1 MELEFVDVGFC
12 GGRKTGEPGEKPS
25 EQGARTNNKLN
36 PHLTPAPGIET
47 GPQQWEAS
55 ALTTVSSLHPKRGFT
70 WQPCCMAGTMG
81 AYSYGKKCSFYC
93 KTFSLFLSCNMAAVQ
108 NLSEVFWGD
117 YTQNAVWLDYSES
130 WDLSLVAFV
139 QTRKLNVQSLTWDM
153 LDVELLKQVAFC
165 EGVHN
170 YIKYRLKLLVND

>member
-1 MELEFVDVGFC
+1 MIPDQIGIWSVGFC

-117 YTQNAVWLDYSES
+117 YTQNAV
-130 WDLSLVAFV
+130 
-139 QTRKLNVQSLTWDM
+139 
-153 LDVELLKQVAFC
+153 
-165 EGVHN
+165 
-170 YIKYRLKLLVND
+170 